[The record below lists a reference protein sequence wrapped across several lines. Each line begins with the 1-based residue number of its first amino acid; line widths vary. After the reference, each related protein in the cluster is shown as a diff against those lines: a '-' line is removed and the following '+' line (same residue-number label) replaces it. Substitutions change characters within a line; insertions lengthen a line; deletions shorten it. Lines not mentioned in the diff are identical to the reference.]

1 MLGPS
6 RACSGAWP
14 PIFGRS
20 GARGGGHL
28 RRYLEPFEREHALSS
43 RDRRLAR
50 DLISC
55 RTAALGG
62 HVERCTACGH
72 EHPAYNSCRNRHCPK
87 CQSLQSA
94 RWVARRLDRVL
105 PVHYFHVVFTLPSEL
120 RDLCARNRVEIFDLL
135 LKSAAEALLALG
147 RDPKWFDRPA
157 QLGITAVLHTW
168 ARDLHLHP
176 HAHCIVTGGGL
187 ATDGSGWVVAS
198 KDFLFPVHV
207 LGALFRGKFLAGLER
222 LRARGAL
229 ANDGDDRA
237 ARRRRARLYDQSW
250 VVYAKRPFGGAEQ
263 VYRYLGRY
271 TRRVAISNKRLISV
285 DDAAIVFATR
295 AGKTAALSPLEFIRR
310 FLQHRLPAGF
320 VKIRHS
326 GLLAPVNVN
335 GALARAQALLG
346 RTPSAGPR
354 PVVDAEGGDD
364 DRDDGEGRDRV
375 HVADLSWAE
384 LLRRLTGFD
393 ANLCPVCRQR
403 TLVRVPLP
411 DCRGPPPQSLPN

>member
-1 MLGPS
+1 VSALA
-6 RACSGAWP
+6 RCQSGAAAVDRRP
-14 PIFGRS
+14 GLEVADIF
-20 GARGGGHL
+20 
-28 RRYLEPFEREHALSS
+28 RRYLEPFEREHTLSP

-72 EHPAYNSCRNRHCPK
+72 EQPAYNSCRNRHCPK

-94 RWVARRLDRVL
+94 RWVARRLDRLL

-120 RDLCARNRVEIFDLL
+120 RELCARNRAECFDLL

-147 RDPKWFDRPA
+147 RDPEWLGRPA
-157 QLGITAVLHTW
+157 QLGVTAVLHTW

-187 ATDGSGWVVAS
+187 ATDGSGWVATP

-229 ANDGDDRA
+229 ADDGDDRA

-263 VYRYLGRY
+263 VFRYLGRY
-271 TRRVAISNKRLISV
+271 THRVAISNHRLRSV
-285 DDAAIVFATR
+285 DDAAIVFETR
-295 AGKTAALSPLEFIRR
+295 AGKTAALPPLEFIRR

-335 GALARAQALLG
+335 GALARALDLLG

-354 PVVDAEGGDD
+354 PLVDVDGDD
-364 DRDDGEGRDRV
+364 DRDDGESRDRV
-375 HVADLSWAE
+375 QIADLPWAE
-384 LLRRLTGFD
+384 LLLRLTGFD
-393 ANLCPVCRQR
+393 AKACPACRQR
-403 TLVRVPLP
+403 TLIRVPLP